1 MDTYFTSG
9 MSIYPDTA
17 LGASVAPGAS
27 DAYGS
32 YVELAAS
39 TASDIMVCY
48 IVASAGDAQHLRLQI
63 ATGGAG
69 SESVKATI
77 AIKPIGN
84 ITSGIVPFSP
94 LLLIPSGSRIAVRIA
109 STNATPTSIRI
120 NMCYVPI
127 ASVINP
133 VLSEVSNLTGAVVAD
148 GANSATTFKTN
159 LTQSINNYWKDCF
172 LKFTSGN
179 LINQVKK
186 ITAYNGT
193 TKFVTVNAFTG
204 IPSASDTV
212 EIINK

>member
-1 MDTYFTSG
+1 
-9 MSIYPDTA
+9 
-17 LGASVAPGAS
+17 
-27 DAYGS
+27 
-32 YVELAAS
+32 
-39 TASDIMVCY
+39 
-48 IVASAGDAQHLRLQI
+48 
-63 ATGGAG
+63 
-69 SESVKATI
+69 
-77 AIKPIGN
+77 
-84 ITSGIVPFSP
+84 
-94 LLLIPSGSRIAVRIA
+94 
-109 STNATPTSIRI
+109 
-120 NMCYVPI
+120 MCYVPI

-204 IPSASDTV
+204 IPSASDTF
-212 EIINK
+212 EIINQ